1 MNVINYYF
9 LFLIILF
16 LITLIIIKFKGIE
29 YVKNDKKYLIFI
41 FLLLTFFLAFKS
53 ENVGVDADSY
63 RDIFYDIS
71 KLSFLK
77 VYSYDR
83 YEIGYKYLCK
93 LISFIWNNYQFFLF
107 IIAFIEMFGF
117 YYFIKKYSKNYALS
131 LFIFITFETYMLT
144 FGVLRQAIAL
154 SISLF
159 AFKYIDEKKILKFI
173 LTILIASLF
182 HKTAAIFLLAYPLQ
196 YLKINKKS
204 MFLFTAFLTMVILFG
219 KEIVLFIMKYIYMPS
234 TPTFNGGHGY
244 KMILLLYLICMFSY
258 MYNTKLIY
266 QDKKNNI
273 LLPMIMLGTLIQC
286 LAPTYKNTGRLVIY
300 FFPFI
305 DIVIPN
311 ICEII
316 NNKKLKLILIV
327 IMIFSLS
334 IFFFIR
340 TENLLYEIFL

>member
-1 MNVINYYF
+1 
-9 LFLIILF
+9 
-16 LITLIIIKFKGIE
+16 
-29 YVKNDKKYLIFI
+29 
-41 FLLLTFFLAFKS
+41 
-53 ENVGVDADSY
+53 
-63 RDIFYDIS
+63 
-71 KLSFLK
+71 
-77 VYSYDR
+77 
-83 YEIGYKYLCK
+83 
-93 LISFIWNNYQFFLF
+93 
-107 IIAFIEMFGF
+107 
-117 YYFIKKYSKNYALS
+117 
-131 LFIFITFETYMLT
+131 MLT